1 LASHD
6 GLSYSTSLYQLI
18 SYRLT
23 ELKNTFRFGGSRTLG
38 WFVFMLILGG
48 VFVWLDYIFFYRLIT
63 AIETR
68 LEFLAPF
75 MFQQLIHILFLSFFG
90 LLVLSSMASSISGYF
105 MSREIPFLI
114 TTPVSPSALI
124 TQRFILVF
132 FQSAWMILVFG
143 TPPFLAYSSKLHLG
157 WQFVAGWFPVF
168 FLLVLIPVLAG
179 SVLAIVLMRVLP
191 TARVHQALTFMS
203 LAVGAMIIILFRM
216 SRPER
221 LFMDVPTE
229 EVMDFV
235 KAMSVPESPFMP
247 TSWATEAV
255 VSLSSGPL
263 NYNYIQNLGLLLA
276 VCIAA
281 LILFFVVFRLLYF
294 PGLSTIQEGT
304 AGKKMKNMTR
314 AEAAMQN
321 LPPVMGA
328 YLTKDYLVFIRDPAR
343 WTQLFLLGALI
354 VLYIYNAYFFPL
366 GGYFYRNLVAFLNLA
381 LSGFVISA
389 LCVRFVYPS
398 VSLEGLSVWI
408 TMSAPVSMRKFFM
421 AKFIFAAVPLV
432 GISIILT
439 TATNVIMGVNTD
451 LMVLFGATS
460 VAMALALVGLNLGIG
475 AVFPRFN
482 FENEAQIAENEAQ
495 IAVSGGGVITMIISL
510 AYIGFLVVLMAAPV
524 YRFFAAPMGL
534 MALTRGDSI
543 FGILSAGLLSFLV
556 AAIPMG
562 WGLSRVGRWTD
573 IN

>member
-1 LASHD
+1 M
-6 GLSYSTSLYQLI
+6 GWII
-18 SYRLT
+18 S
-23 ELKNTFRFGGSRTLG
+23 
-38 WFVFMLILGG
+38 MLLLGG
-48 VFVWLDYIFFYRLIT
+48 VFVWLDYIFFYRLIA
-63 AIETR
+63 AIVTR

-75 MFQQLIHILFLSFFG
+75 MLHQLIHILFLSFFG
-90 LLVLSSMASSISGYF
+90 LLVLSSMTSSISGFF
-105 MSREIPFLI
+105 MSREIPFLV

-132 FQSAWMILVFG
+132 FQSAWMILIFG
-143 TPPFLAYSSKLHLG
+143 TPPFLAYCSKLGLG

-168 FLLVLIPVLAG
+168 ILLVLIPVLAG
-179 SVLAIVLMRVLP
+179 STLAIILMRILP
-191 TARVHQALTFMS
+191 APRVHQALTFMS

-221 LFMDVPTE
+221 MFMDVPTE

-255 VSLSSGPL
+255 VSLSSGSL

-281 LILFFVVFRLLYF
+281 IILFLVVFRLLYF
-294 PGLSTIQEGT
+294 PGLSTVQEGM
-304 AGKKMKNMTR
+304 AAKKRKNMTR
-314 AEAAMQN
+314 AEATMDN

-328 YLTKDYLVFIRDPAR
+328 YLTKDYLTFIRDPAR

-354 VLYIYNAYFFPL
+354 VLYVYNAYFFPL

-408 TMSAPVSMRKFFM
+408 TMSAPVSMRRFFL
-421 AKFIFAAVPLV
+421 AKFVFAAVPLV
-432 GISIILT
+432 GISIVLT
-439 TATNVIMGVNTD
+439 TTTNVIMGVD
-451 LMVLFGATS
+451 SGLMVLFGATS
-460 VAMALALVGLNLGIG
+460 VAMALALVGLNLGMG

-482 FENEAQIAENEAQ
+482 FENEAQIAA
-495 IAVSGGGVITMIISL
+495 SGGGVVTMIISL
-510 AYIGFLVVLMAAPV
+510 AYIGFLVVFMAAPV

-534 MALTRGDSI
+534 TALTRGDSI
-543 FGILSAGLLSFLV
+543 FGILAAGLLSFVV
-556 AAIPMG
+556 AAIPVG
-562 WGLSRVGRWTD
+562 WGLSRVGRWSD